1 MQKKTLYS
9 NSFFPQVK
17 EANQLRDIKDLRE
30 SREQKEPGIVTSIK
44 DPSEKEKEGFK
55 RSGSIKKLDRT
66 DKRLRVDDMK
76 DLNSVLREIEL
87 RI

>member
-1 MQKKTLYS
+1 MQKKTLYN

-17 EANQLRDIKDLRE
+17 EANQLRDIKDLKE
-30 SREQKEPGIVTSIK
+30 SREQKEPAIVTSIK
-44 DPSEKEKEGFK
+44 DLREKEKEGFK

-76 DLNSVLREIEL
+76 DLNSVLR
-87 RI
+87 